1 MTYQV
6 NGYVILLNFNDLKR
20 QRKASRLKFLFVCFL
35 LCCFFILGGGAF
47 KNTVLNIV
55 VLNII

>member
-20 QRKASRLKFLFVCFL
+20 QRKASRVKFLFVCFL
-35 LCCFFILGGGAF
+35 LCFFWVFFFGGGLLKIQF
-47 KNTVLNIV
+47 
-55 VLNII
+55 

>member
-20 QRKASRLKFLFVCFL
+20 QRKASRVKFLFVCFL
-35 LCCFFILGGGAF
+35 LYFFLFFVFFFWGGGLLKIQF
-47 KNTVLNIV
+47 
-55 VLNII
+55 

>member
-1 MTYQV
+1 M
-6 NGYVILLNFNDLKR
+6 
-20 QRKASRLKFLFVCFL
+20 SRVKFLFVCFL
-35 LCCFFILGGGAF
+35 LCCFFFGGGAF

>member
-20 QRKASRLKFLFVCFL
+20 QRKASRVKFLFVCFL
-35 LCCFFILGGGAF
+35 LCCFFILGGGLLKIQF
-47 KNTVLNIV
+47 
-55 VLNII
+55 